1 MEKKE
6 ILDQLNAVMTDQ
18 SKKCNNTSRYIVYA
32 IFASSWGGLFKADE
46 YIKGQADNKS
56 LIIIT
61 LVLSIIYLTLE
72 VVHYYLG
79 TTVANRLFDKLYAD
93 KIDGNIAIK
102 RMNKTSSLTYVL
114 MTIKLSLILIM
125 VALLLIYYIGI
136 L

>member
-6 ILDQLNAVMTDQ
+6 ILDQLNAEMTGQ
-18 SKKCNNTSRYIVYA
+18 SKMCNNTSRYIVYA
-32 IFASSWGGLFKADE
+32 IFASSWGSLFKADE
-46 YIKGQADNKS
+46 YIKGQAENKS
-56 LIIIT
+56 LIVIT

-79 TTVANRLFDKLYAD
+79 TTAANRLFDKLYDD
-93 KIDGNIAIK
+93 KIGGDTAVK

-114 MTIKLSLILIM
+114 MTIKLSLIIVM
-125 VALLLIYYIGI
+125 VALLLIYYIEI